1 MIAIGIDLSINCT
14 GVCIIDDS
22 KKDSKPRYIIIPSK
36 LTKRMKSFR
45 HNRVEIRDYKKIEHD
60 LDNNIQQIGSVIK
73 NILSEYHPDLVIIE
87 DIALNGSGRVADLSI
102 LNGYTRAI
110 CDMFEIKHM
119 EVRPTSWKKEMLGNG
134 MADKEQ
140 TIASWKLL
148 DPIDYQGIKIDDA
161 ADSYYLAQYGL
172 NTINKNRNE

>member
-1 MIAIGIDLSINCT
+1 
-14 GVCIIDDS
+14 
-22 KKDSKPRYIIIPSK
+22 
-36 LTKRMKSFR
+36 
-45 HNRVEIRDYKKIEHD
+45 
-60 LDNNIQQIGSVIK
+60 
-73 NILSEYHPDLVIIE
+73 
-87 DIALNGSGRVADLSI
+87 
-102 LNGYTRAI
+102 
-110 CDMFEIKHM
+110 MFEIEHM